1 MEKIIEFLSKL
12 SLKDIPVLLTIVS
25 ALVSTIV
32 GGILYVE
39 HTYAKLVQVSIQQTQ
54 IIQQQKQILSIV
66 NALPENVRDEIIKRA
81 NAEKALVELNQTNY
95 VGEKK

>member
-32 GGILYVE
+32 GGILYVD
-39 HTYAKLVQVSIQQTQ
+39 SG
-54 IIQQQKQILSIV
+54 
-66 NALPENVRDEIIKRA
+66 ALKYRGSSGTVTTLGA
-81 NAEKALVELNQTNY
+81 A
-95 VGEKK
+95 